1 MAIPKLRLITTHN
14 ESPVNFAT
22 LVMGVNVADGRYIP
36 AGALITTQS
45 AADRLPLASTPRM
58 RSKISKWHR
67 PKLSL
72 VSKPKL
78 RLVSN

>member
-1 MAIPKLRLITTHN
+1 MAIPKLRLITIHK

-22 LVMGVNVADGRYIP
+22 LAMGVNVADSRYVP

-45 AADRLPLASTPRM
+45 AADSLPLASTHRM
-58 RSKISKWHR
+58 RSKTSSPHR
-67 PKLSL
+67 PN
-72 VSKPKL
+72 L